1 MRRILFLIFA
11 LPALAGCSLAQVTG
25 ADTLAKI
32 EADAAVRVAQAQ
44 AAGHVAAAEAAA
56 KASVGRS
63 AVWAGIAP
71 EVTLLLVLGA
81 VAVVFVAGMWWYQRR
96 RLDLQIV
103 LAQNGWQP
111 ETALPAPRP
120 RKTLSAGAEPI
131 IITMPDARQL
141 ADIRSAA
148 QRRLAQHR
156 LLLTVKGDSNGD

>member
-111 ETALPAPRP
+111 GTALPAPRP
-120 RKTLSAGAEPI
+120 REALGSGSAVV
-131 IITMPDARQL
+131 ITMPDARQL